1 MKKLAAAGALAGTV
15 LLSGCASA
23 LAWKAPEQPVSQ
35 GVPGSVPVASVPT
48 PRHMLV
54 GAYESSAPQSWG
66 QLATFSTATG
76 IKPRIA
82 EYFSGWPERF
92 RGTFAETAWQHGAYT
107 FVEMEP
113 DNVSVTSIAAGG
125 QDGYLRSYAQA
136 VRTFGHPVL
145 LSFGHE
151 MNGTWYTWGN
161 GHVAPATFVAA
172 WRHVVDVFRE
182 AGATNVTWVW
192 VINAIDGTHGPLRPW
207 WPGSA
212 WVNWVGIDGYY
223 YTFGNSFDSVFGQT
237 IAEVRTFSNA
247 PVMISETAVGTT
259 ADRETQ
265 IKGLIAGARTEHAT
279 ALVWFDSPQSLG
291 LYHQNWRLEDDPAAL
306 AAFKTAMRE
315 EFGL

>member
-1 MKKLAAAGALAGTV
+1 
-15 LLSGCASA
+15 
-23 LAWKAPEQPVSQ
+23 
-35 GVPGSVPVASVPT
+35 
-48 PRHMLV
+48 MLV

-66 QLATFSTATG
+66 QLATFGTATG
-76 IKPRIA
+76 IKPAITV
-82 EYFSGWPERF
+82 YYSGWPERF
-92 RGTFAETAWQHGAYT
+92 QGTFAETAWQHGAYT
-107 FVEMEP
+107 FVELEP
-113 DNVSVTSIAAGG
+113 DHVSVASIAAGG

-151 MNGTWYTWGN
+151 MNGTWYTWGK

-192 VINAIDGTHGPLRPW
+192 AINAINGTHGPLRPW

-223 YTFGNSFDSVFGQT
+223 YSFGDTFESVFGQT
-237 IAEVRTFSNA
+237 TAEVRTFSNA

-265 IKGLIAGARTEHAT
+265 IKGLIAGARTEHVT
-279 ALVWFDSPQSLG
+279 ALVWFDSPQSQG
-291 LYHQNWRLEDDPAAL
+291 IYHQNWRLEDDPVAL